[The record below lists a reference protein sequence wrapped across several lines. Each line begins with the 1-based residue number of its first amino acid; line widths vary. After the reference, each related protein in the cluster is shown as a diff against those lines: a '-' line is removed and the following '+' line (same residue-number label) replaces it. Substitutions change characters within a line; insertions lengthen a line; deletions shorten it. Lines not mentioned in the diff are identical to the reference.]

1 MKSRE
6 GINERLREFGYP
18 LGGTGRATRRPSAGR
33 ILPACSWSH
42 ARKSRHDLP
51 RRPFTWSRIMTSTL
65 SARSISSGF
74 EVRLDPAARAAG
86 PCASPRGD
94 CQWSGGHSTGRG
106 RKPGGG
112 KRTDERGLFLLC
124 RSRVRVM
131 VGRRLS
137 DARADEPTSIDG
149 KARTWRLRPS

>member
-1 MKSRE
+1 MNACESL
-6 GINERLREFGYP
+6 GIHLEERGARRVGRRQ
-18 LGGTGRATRRPSAGR
+18 GGSY
-33 ILPACSWSH
+33 LH
-42 ARKSRHDLP
+42 APDRMPEKSRHDLP